1 MEKEFKFYSDEVNG
15 IKKADNYKIGI
26 DVWNAILALYNT
38 AKNNDYFTYSFSTI
52 DSYDNRYFNEDFLIN
67 SLIGVIQ
74 DFKKEYLYNSNYD
87 LFDNSLPE
95 TVTILDFIQFCISK
109 IEDIK
114 LINPN
119 FNFRRMVKL
128 TTNLNK
134 IEFITEINTIF
145 IRNQIIYKINENN
158 NVEVILDE
166 QINKLIKNN
175 TKKIFKDTELNGY
188 LKNANEKIYN
198 HNIVERKTALDKLYY
213 AFERIK
219 SIKNPNNKK
228 GSIKL
233 LINDI
238 SDNDKDLIEYL
249 NKECN
254 ELTRIGNDYNIRHSE
269 TNKIPVNSHIMIE
282 LIFYRLYIIID
293 KLLKVID

>member
-38 AKNNDYFTYSFSTI
+38 AKNNDYFTYSLSTK
-52 DSYDNRYFNEDFLIN
+52 DSYENRYFNEDFLIN

-114 LINPN
+114 LIDPK
-119 FNFRRMVKL
+119 FRRMVKL
-128 TTNLNK
+128 TTNINK
-134 IEFITEINTIF
+134 IEFILEINTIF
-145 IRNQIIYKINENN
+145 QRNQIIYKINENN

-166 QINKLIKNN
+166 QINELIKNN

>member
-1 MEKEFKFYSDEVNG
+1 MEKEIKFYSDEVNG

-38 AKNNDYFTYSFSTI
+38 SKNNDYFTYSFSTI

-87 LFDNSLPE
+87 SFDNSLPE

-119 FNFRRMVKL
+119 FRRMVKL
-128 TTNLNK
+128 TTNKNK
-134 IEFITEINTIF
+134 IEFIKEINFIF
-145 IRNQIIYKINENN
+145 QRNQIIYKINENN

-166 QINKLIKNN
+166 QINELIKNN
-175 TKKIFKDTELNGY
+175 TKKIFKDTELNEY
-188 LKNANEKIYN
+188 LKIANEKIYN
-198 HNIVERKTALDKLYY
+198 NNIVERKTALDKLYY

-219 SIKNPNNKK
+219 SIKNPNNKLD
-228 GSIKL
+228 SIKL

-238 SDNDKDLIEYL
+238 SDNDLIEYL
-249 NKECN
+249 NKECH